1 MIYEFEAK
9 DGETVEVDYSMER
22 APEFG
27 ATISRNGKTFTRLLP
42 KSMERPRVRRDC
54 HIVSHSLPRNDP
66 RHKGEF
72 TPEGKPVFTSWNHV
86 DRYQDAASDS
96 DQVKVEYE
104 GGFK

>member
-1 MIYEFEAK
+1 MKYEFTAK
-9 DGETVEVDYSMER
+9 DGSTVDVEYSMTK

-27 ATISRNGKTFTRLLP
+27 ATISRKGKRFTRLLP
-42 KSMERPRVRRDC
+42 TSMERPRVKRDC

-86 DRYQDAASDS
+86 NRYQDAASDS
-96 DQVKVEYE
+96 DTVQVEYE
-104 GGFK
+104 GGYK